1 MGCAPSVPEVDAEA
15 GENVSGVSKM
25 LALKK
30 MYDEG
35 LITRAEFD
43 AKKAEI
49 LEKRRRKKSV
59 SISLLTSVAEGE
71 FR

>member
-1 MGCAPSVPEVDAEA
+1 MGCAKSVPEVDAEA

-30 MYDEG
+30 IYDEG

-49 LEKRRRKKSV
+49 LRCM
-59 SISLLTSVAEGE
+59 
-71 FR
+71 

>member
-1 MGCAPSVPEVDAEA
+1 MGCAQSVPEVDAEA
-15 GENVSGVSKM
+15 GENVSDVSKM

-49 LEKRRRKKSV
+49 LRCM
-59 SISLLTSVAEGE
+59 
-71 FR
+71 